1 MKNQEVLISEA
12 SVRNWLNQ
20 TVGQKCWTCFHGDH
34 KCRNREEINMY
45 CVALF
50 PLWGCSCSH
59 CMFFFSPKFKRKPKY
74 QNKAAVLLVGPKTF
88 PSLNC
93 CSAWLGSFQST
104 SQCSHNLLTCAVCLK
119 EKAKPTVFSSCAA
132 GLSVLLHWFCKELWN
147 YFLSYFDTLVSAFD
161 SAEFLKNS
169 LKFWIRHVRLH

>member
-59 CMFFFSPKFKRKPKY
+59 CMFFFLLNLNGSLNIKTKLPCCLLVPKPFLPSIVAPHDLAHFSPRHSVLTIYSHAPYVWKRK
-74 QNKAAVLLVGPKTF
+74 
-88 PSLNC
+88 
-93 CSAWLGSFQST
+93 QSP
-104 SQCSHNLLTCAVCLK
+104 QCSLHVLQGSLFYFTDFAKNYETIFCHTLT
-119 EKAKPTVFSSCAA
+119 
-132 GLSVLLHWFCKELWN
+132 HWFLH
-147 YFLSYFDTLVSAFD
+147 LTLQSF
-161 SAEFLKNS
+161 
-169 LKFWIRHVRLH
+169 